1 MTKKI
6 LWLEGACGIAGDMT
20 VAALLD
26 LGAKRETLD
35 AALGS
40 LGVEGFSWDVFRS
53 ESRGIAGTRF
63 DVRLREAHGGRHHHH
78 AHAHDGNAHRHEHA
92 HRHLADVETILA
104 RGNMSA
110 RARELAFKAFRLVA
124 EAEAKAH
131 GKPVGEVHFHEV
143 GAEDSIADIVGACA
157 LFDSLGVDECVVD
170 GLSEGA
176 GTVVCAH
183 GELPV
188 PVPAVINIAAA
199 SGIPL
204 RYGTARGEL
213 VTPTGIALAAAF
225 RTRERLPEKFRV
237 ERFGI
242 GLGTREIGKPNML
255 RALLIAEESAPGI
268 VWQIAANIDDATGEM
283 LGAATDE
290 IFAAGALDVCFAPCF
305 MKKNRP
311 AYQIQILAEE
321 ARVPAV
327 EAALFRATTTIG
339 LRKWRA
345 ERTCMAREIVA
356 AETPFGSVRV
366 KRCRAEGISRAYPEF
381 NDVRALAEKTG
392 LPFSEIFDAA
402 RAAAERMP

>member
-40 LGVEGFSWDVFRS
+40 LGVESFSWDVFRS

-63 DVRLREAHGGRHHHH
+63 DVRLREAHGGGHHHH

-188 PVPAVINIAAA
+188 PVPAVLNIAAA
-199 SGIPL
+199 SSIPL
-204 RYGTARGEL
+204 RCGTARGEL

-237 ERFGI
+237 ERVGI

-366 KRCRAEGISRAYPEF
+366 KRCRAEGIFRAYPEF

>member
-237 ERFGI
+237 ERVGI